1 MVSSVNNSG
10 RQEKT
15 VVKSGLA
22 RLQCETL
29 KTFNKASRTPLPP
42 PAPVC
47 TVLPEHL
54 RPLLVRP
61 EPRHTGVIMEA
72 ELLLEIGLVLPVF

>member
-1 MVSSVNNSG
+1 M
-10 RQEKT
+10 
-15 VVKSGLA
+15 VVKSGIA

-29 KTFNKASRTPLPP
+29 KTFNKASRTPAL
-42 PAPVC
+42 VC

-61 EPRHTGVIMEA
+61 EPRHTGVIVGV
-72 ELLLEIGLVLPVF
+72 ELLLGVGLVLPVF

>member
-1 MVSSVNNSG
+1 MVFSVDNSG

-15 VVKSGLA
+15 VVKSGTA
-22 RLQCETL
+22 RLHHSP
-29 KTFNKASRTPLPP
+29 NPP
-42 PAPVC
+42 PPHALVC

-72 ELLLEIGLVLPVF
+72 ELLLGVGLVLPVF